1 MALAAYLSAREA
13 QDWGRACSLMGT
25 TVRRQLGVLAEA
37 SGGKTGSCIQSYRT
51 VSKYGSKRERADVL
65 SGPLAAFRV
74 KGQKG
79 FALFYGPARQQFMMP
94 MVREAGSWK
103 VSQSIPIA
111 YPIGAPVGGH

>member
-1 MALAAYLSAREA
+1 M
-13 QDWGRACSLMGT
+13 
-25 TVRRQLGVLAEA
+25 AEA
-37 SGGKTGSCIQSYRT
+37 SGGKTRGSCIQSYRT

-74 KGQKG
+74 EGQKG

-94 MVREAGSWK
+94 MVREAGDWK

-111 YPIGAPVGGH
+111 YSDRRPGGAGH

>member
-1 MALAAYLSAREA
+1 
-13 QDWGRACSLMGT
+13 MGT

-37 SGGKTGSCIQSYRT
+37 SGGKRPATCIQLLPHCLQIRFKART
-51 VSKYGSKRERADVL
+51 RRRAL
-65 SGPLAAFRV
+65 RSPRRFSCQR
-74 KGQKG
+74 QKG

-111 YPIGAPVGGH
+111 YSDRRSGGRSLTCAANSFTLCLAPSRSS